1 MNKKIVRCLAA
12 VLLLSITSCDNRESD
27 INADPY
33 LSGETG
39 TVKIVLGMNGP
50 AKSRAPQVDGL
61 IGENDYNTAKDA
73 PEFSDGTR
81 ATTLI
86 YSLYNKDGERV
97 FLKDPT
103 NPNGEKVEQVVLTDV
118 KFPIGGETL
127 EFDLVKGLE
136 YTLVFW
142 AQSPEAGK
150 YYNTTDLTNIEI
162 NYGNGDMLNNDE
174 ARDAFCTRLKLKI
187 EQDNEEYTAILRRPF
202 AQVNILFT
210 ENALK
215 KLEPMI
221 TKDNIIE
228 SSITF
233 SRLADRFNLLTN
245 TMSASHD
252 NVTAVLEKD
261 TIPYHTKLNKEDKA
275 GHELETVIDGKSEK
289 YFWVSMSYLLVADFA
304 DEDATSDEKDA
315 TYSTLIDLD
324 ELKVFHNYNPE
335 TGKIDEALTAFDD
348 VITDLKD
355 IPVQRNHRT
364 NIIFDKFSTAE
375 LEVNVNLCPNFDD
388 ELFYPER
395 PKESEGSDNTNQ

>member
-61 IGENDYNTAKDA
+61 IGENDYNTAVNA

-86 YSLYNKDGERV
+86 YSLYNKDGNLV
-97 FLKDPT
+97 PLKDPT
-103 NPNGEKVEQVVLTDV
+103 NPNGEKVKRVVLTDV
-118 KFPIGGETL
+118 KFPIGGDTL
-127 EFDLVKGLE
+127 VFDLVKGLE

-142 AQSPEAGK
+142 AQSPEADK
-150 YYNTTDLTNIEI
+150 YYDTSDFTDIKI
-162 NYGNGDMLNNDE
+162 NYGDMLNNDE

-215 KLEPMI
+215 KLERVI

-245 TMSASHD
+245 TMSASQD
-252 NVTAVLEKD
+252 NVTAVFAQD
-261 TIPYHTKLNKEDKA
+261 TIPYHTKLNENDEA

-304 DEDATSDEKDA
+304 DEDA

-375 LEVNVNLCPNFDD
+375 LEVKVNLCPNFDD

-395 PKESEGSDNTNQ
+395 PNEPEGSDNNTNQ

>member
-61 IGENDYNTAKDA
+61 IGENDYNTAEKA

-86 YSLYNKDGERV
+86 YSLYNKDGEHV

-103 NPNGEKVEQVVLTDV
+103 NPNGEKREQVVLTDV

-127 EFDLVKGLE
+127 VFDLVKGLE

-142 AQSPEAGK
+142 AQSPEAGT
-150 YYNTTDLTNIEI
+150 YYDTSDLTDIKI

-221 TKDNIIE
+221 TKNNIIE

-245 TMSASHD
+245 TMSASQD
-252 NVTAVLEKD
+252 NVTAVLAQN
-261 TIPYHTKLNKEDKA
+261 TIPYHTKLNEKDEA
-275 GHELETVIDGKSEK
+275 GHELETVIDGKKEK

-304 DEDATSDEKDA
+304 DEDAT
-315 TYSTLIDLD
+315 YSTLIDLD
-324 ELKVFHNYNPE
+324 ELKVFHNYNSE

-375 LEVNVNLCPNFDD
+375 LKVEVNLCPNFDD

-395 PKESEGSDNTNQ
+395 PNEPEESDNNTNQ

>member
-1 MNKKIVRCLAA
+1 MNKKIIRCLAA

-39 TVKIVLGMNGP
+39 TVKIVLGINGP

-61 IGENDYNTAKDA
+61 IGENDYNTAEKA

-97 FLKDPT
+97 SLKDPA
-103 NPNGEKVEQVVLTDV
+103 NPNGEKVKRVVLTDV
-118 KFPIGGETL
+118 KFPLKGDTL
-127 EFDLVKGLE
+127 VFDLVKGLE

-150 YYNTTDLTNIEI
+150 YYNTEDLENIEI
-162 NYGNGDMLNNDE
+162 NYGNRDMLNNDE

-245 TMSASHD
+245 TMSASQD
-252 NVTAVLEKD
+252 NVTAVLAQN
-261 TIPYHTKLNKEDKA
+261 TIPYHTKLNTEDKA
-275 GHELETVIDGKSEK
+275 RHELETVIDGKSEK

-304 DEDATSDEKDA
+304 DEDAT
-315 TYSTLIDLD
+315 YSTLIDLD
-324 ELKVFHNYNPE
+324 ELKVFHNYNSE

-348 VITDLKD
+348 VIKDLKD

-375 LEVNVNLCPNFDD
+375 LKVEVNLCPNFDD

-395 PKESEGSDNTNQ
+395 PNELEGSDNTNQ